1 MFVFLIIAVML
12 KNIIRVAIV
21 LLKQTLKSLL
31 KKIKKPQ
38 ASFIDAWDELIKH
51 VVPPNLK
58 VENFSLCRVL
68 TYAVSVNGETSRRQ
82 VL

>member
-31 KKIKKPQ
+31 KKIKKSQ
-38 ASFIDAWDELIKH
+38 ASVIDAWDELIKH
-51 VVPPNLK
+51 AVPPNLK
-58 VENFSLCRVL
+58 S
-68 TYAVSVNGETSRRQ
+68 
-82 VL
+82 

>member
-1 MFVFLIIAVML
+1 MFVFLIISVML

-38 ASFIDAWDELIKH
+38 ASVIDAWDEL
-51 VVPPNLK
+51 
-58 VENFSLCRVL
+58 
-68 TYAVSVNGETSRRQ
+68 T
-82 VL
+82 